1 MFRPQ
6 TARRNSVV
14 LVASPHARH
23 GEHLEGA
30 VARLREAGIKIGLRL
45 TVDAL
50 DTEQLQ
56 GLIWRRA
63 GHSAVIVAG
72 GDGAIGAVASHLAQ
86 SGLALGILPLG
97 TSNDVARSLGI
108 SLELERAVET
118 IAAGHTLALD
128 MGQVIPAMTA
138 PGKLRLRK
146 RLATFVTG
154 KPPSLPGAYFLHT
167 ATIGFNVQFAQLAT
181 DPDRRERLG
190 ALNSL
195 TALLET
201 TMKMEPIEAHI
212 RFSGIA
218 SAEDQADT
226 LEVQTRAL
234 QIAAI
239 NTPAFGGGLNL
250 RVPGVS
256 PRDELLDFLIV
267 EPFEPALLGEMA
279 QALLAALGSLGAR
292 IFGQSDETEQASEA
306 THTPGVLRYR
316 AREAAIAT
324 ATPLDVTLDGE
335 IRAQTPMV
343 ARIAPEKLRVYL
355 PAKARAAFVQEEH
368 QEEGQPDAI
377 PKEAERR
384 I

>member
-1 MFRPQ
+1 MIRPQ

-30 VARLREAGIKIGLRL
+30 VARLLEAGIKIGLRL

-63 GHSAVIVAG
+63 GHSAAIVAG
-72 GDGAIGAVASHLAQ
+72 GDGAIGAVASHLAE

-108 SLELERAVET
+108 PLELKRAVET

-128 MGQVIPAMTA
+128 AGQVIPSTTT
-138 PGKLRLRK
+138 PSRLRWRK
-146 RLATFVTG
+146 RLTTIVTG
-154 KPPSLPGAYFLHT
+154 KPAPLPGAYFLHT
-167 ATIGFNVQFAQLAT
+167 ATIGFNVRFAELAA

-190 ALNSL
+190 ALNYL

-201 TMKMEPIEAHI
+201 AMKLEPIETHI
-212 RFSGIA
+212 QFSGVA
-218 SAEDQADT
+218 SAEGRADT
-226 LEVQTRAL
+226 LDIQTRAL

-239 NTPAFGGGLNL
+239 NTPVFGGGLNL

-267 EPFEPALLGEMA
+267 EPFEASLLGEMA
-279 QALLAALGSLGAR
+279 QALLATLGGLGAWL
-292 IFGQSDETEQASEA
+292 FGQSDEAEPASQAPHA
-306 THTPGVLRYR
+306 PGVLRFR
-316 AREAAIAT
+316 AREAAITT
-324 ATPLDVTLDGE
+324 ATPQDVTLDGE
-335 IRAQTPMV
+335 VRAQTPMV

-355 PAKARAAFVQEEH
+355 PAEARAAFVQEEH
-368 QEEGQPDAI
+368 QEESQPDAT